1 VLSYPSL
8 KKLTAISLVVLILF
22 NTLGFYG
29 VLVGLRYKAK
39 HDLVQRLDTDQYR
52 YDETI
57 TLKVPLV
64 IPYNTDDDDFER
76 VDGEIEYEGEFYRLV
91 KQKLVRDTLHIVCI
105 KDAKSKNIKKA
116 LADYVKTFTDKPV
129 DSKTKGKIQIS
140 FIKDYLPSS
149 FSISRGSEG
158 WDRSVANKCRLTLFN
173 NVTIAVLGPPPRA

>member
-1 VLSYPSL
+1 L
-8 KKLTAISLVVLILF
+8 KKVTSICLVVLILF

-52 YDETI
+52 YEETI

-91 KQKLVRDTLHIVCI
+91 KQKLVRDTLHIVCL
-105 KDAKSKNIKKA
+105 KDVKSKNIKKA
-116 LADYVKTFTDKPV
+116 LADYVKTFTDKP
-129 DSKTKGKIQIS
+129 SHGKTKGKIQIS
-140 FIKDYLPSS
+140 FIKDYLQSS
-149 FSISRGSEG
+149 FSISHGSEG
-158 WDRSVANKCRLTLFN
+158 WDRSVRNNHRLDSFCS
-173 NVTIAVLGPPPRA
+173 VTIAVFGPPPRA